1 MKKTTNN
8 RKKKHNV
15 SEHKSIEEQL
25 NEVTL
30 KMKEEYYKFKNS
42 IKNDDCDKT
51 QNNKGGWPKE
61 TIAIIG
67 DSIINGVMEE
77 KLCGKGRI
85 VKVRHFPG
93 SNMDDIN
100 HHIVPILRK
109 KPSHL
114 IIHVRTNDASSSTWR
129 EILNKLLNLKSIA
142 RVINTDC
149 DCEGDTLSFL

>member
-30 KMKEEYYKFKNS
+30 KKKEEYYKFKNS

-51 QNNKGGWPKE
+51 QNNNKGGWPKE

-77 KLCGKGRI
+77 K
-85 VKVRHFPG
+85 
-93 SNMDDIN
+93 
-100 HHIVPILRK
+100 
-109 KPSHL
+109 
-114 IIHVRTNDASSSTWR
+114 
-129 EILNKLLNLKSIA
+129 
-142 RVINTDC
+142 
-149 DCEGDTLSFL
+149 